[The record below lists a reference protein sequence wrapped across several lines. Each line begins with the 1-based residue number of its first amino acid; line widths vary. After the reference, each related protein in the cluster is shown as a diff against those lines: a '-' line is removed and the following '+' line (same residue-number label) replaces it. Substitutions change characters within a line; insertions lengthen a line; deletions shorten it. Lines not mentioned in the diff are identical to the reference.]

1 MAFREVRVYEV
12 KEVLRL
18 WLRGKGTRPIAALVG
33 LDRKTVQRY
42 IAAATA
48 AGLERDAGEDA
59 LDDELMAKVC
69 EHARPHRPDGH
80 GESWSA
86 LQAHHDQLKTWLV
99 DQHLT
104 AVKATELLER
114 KGVVVPERTVQRY
127 ALGVLGVGRSARGT
141 TLRVADGE
149 PGSELQVDFGKMGL
163 VPDPASGRKKVCWAL
178 IFTACYSRHCFVWL
192 SFRQTTESVIAGF
205 EAAWAYF
212 GGVFRVVIPDNMGSV
227 VDKADPIDPHFNQA
241 FVEYAQSRGFLID
254 PARVRKPTDKP
265 RVERVVPF
273 VRGSFFAGESFIDLA
288 DAQQR
293 AERWCRGRAGLRVH
307 GTTAARPAEV
317 FAEEELPRLL
327 PPPLFA
333 YDLPVYANP
342 KVHRDHYIEVA
353 RALYSMPSRL
363 IGQRVEARADRAL
376 VRVYWRGTLV
386 KTHPRQPPGGRSTDP
401 ADFPAEKTIYAM
413 RDIDRLQGLATSH
426 GPAIGAYARVI
437 LDDPLP
443 WRKMRQVYALLG
455 LVRKWGAERVEAA
468 CAKAADAEAFNVGL
482 IGRMLERATE
492 AKELEAPPR
501 QLSLPGRFARPADQ
515 FAMKRPG
522 RPGTTTTPAPN
533 RALGANVEDGLRQ
546 DSLVR
551 PGATR

>member
-18 WLRGKGTRPIAALVG
+18 WLRGKGTRPIAALVD

-42 IAAATA
+42 IAAATQ
-48 AGLERDAGEDA
+48 AGLGRGAGEDS
-59 LDDELMAKVC
+59 LDDALMAQVC
-69 EHARPHRPDGH
+69 EHARPRRSDGH

-86 LQAHHDQLKTWLV
+86 LQANHDRLKTWLV
-99 DQHLT
+99 DDGLT
-104 AVKATELLER
+104 AVKTTELLAR
-114 KGVVVPERTVQRY
+114 IGVVVPERTVQRY
-127 ALGVLGVGRSARGT
+127 ALKVLGVGRSART
-141 TLRVADGE
+141 TTIRVADPE

-163 VPDPASGRKKVCWAL
+163 VPDPVSGHKKVCWAL

-205 EAAWAYF
+205 EAAWAFF
-212 GGVFRVVIPDNMGSV
+212 GGVFRVVIPDNMGTV
-227 VDKADPIDPHFNQA
+227 VDKADAIDPRLNQA
-241 FVEYAQSRGFLID
+241 FVEYAQDRGFLID

-288 DAQQR
+288 DAQER
-293 AERWCRGRAGLRVH
+293 AEQWCRGRAGMRVH

-317 FAEEELPRLL
+317 FAKEEAPRLL
-327 PPPLFA
+327 PGPLFP
-333 YDLPVYANP
+333 YDLPIYATP

-353 RALYSMPSRL
+353 RALYSMPGSL

-376 VRVYWRGTLV
+376 VRVYSRGTLV
-386 KTHPRQPPGGRSTDP
+386 KTHPRQAPGGRSTDP
-401 ADFPAEKTIYAM
+401 ADFPAERTIYAL
-413 RDIDRLQGLATSH
+413 RDLHRLQGLATSH
-426 GPAIGAYARVI
+426 GPAIGAYAKVI

-455 LVRKWGAERVEAA
+455 LVKKWGAERVEAA
-468 CAKAADAEAFNVGL
+468 CEKAADAEAFNVGL

-492 AKELEAPPR
+492 GQGIEAPPK
-501 QLSLPGRFARPADQ
+501 QLSMPGRFARPVEQ
-515 FAMKRPG
+515 FAVRKPG
-522 RPGTTTTPAPN
+522 RPYSSTAPGPD
-533 RALGANVEDGLRQ
+533 RALEANAEDVFRQ
-546 DSLVR
+546 GSLVR
-551 PGATR
+551 PGASR

>member
-1 MAFREVRVYEV
+1 MAFREVRAYEV

-42 IAAATA
+42 IAAASR
-48 AGLERDAGEDA
+48 AGLERGAGEGA
-59 LDDELMAKVC
+59 LGDELMAKVC

-86 LQAHHDQLKTWLV
+86 LQAHHDQLKAWLV

-114 KGVVVPERTVQRY
+114 KGVLVPERTVQRY

-163 VPDPASGRKKVCWAL
+163 VPEPASGRKKLCWAL

-205 EAAWAYF
+205 EAAWAF
-212 GGVFRVVIPDNMGSV
+212 FDGVFKVVIPDNMATV
-227 VDKADPIDPHFNQA
+227 VERADPTEPRFNQA
-241 FVEYAQSRGFLID
+241 FVEYAQARGFLID

-288 DAQQR
+288 DAQSR
-293 AERWCRGRAGLRVH
+293 AEQWCRGRAGQRVH

-317 FAEEELPRLL
+317 FAEEEAPRLL
-327 PPPLFA
+327 PAPLFA
-333 YDLPVYANP
+333 YDLPIYANP

-353 RALYSMPSRL
+353 RALYSLPGNL

-376 VRVYWRGTLV
+376 VRVYCRGALV

-413 RDIDRLQGLATSH
+413 RDLDRLQGLAASH

-443 WRKMRQVYALLG
+443 WRKMRQVYALVG
-455 LVRKWGAERVEAA
+455 LVKKWGAERVEAA
-468 CAKAADAEAFNVGL
+468 CAKAAEAEAFNVGL

-492 AKELEAPPR
+492 ANDIEAPPK

-515 FAMKRPG
+515 FAIKRPE
-522 RPGTTTTPAPN
+522 RPGTTTTPAPD
-533 RALGANVEDGLRQ
+533 RALGANVEDAFRQ
-546 DSLVR
+546 DVLVR
-551 PGATR
+551 PGASR